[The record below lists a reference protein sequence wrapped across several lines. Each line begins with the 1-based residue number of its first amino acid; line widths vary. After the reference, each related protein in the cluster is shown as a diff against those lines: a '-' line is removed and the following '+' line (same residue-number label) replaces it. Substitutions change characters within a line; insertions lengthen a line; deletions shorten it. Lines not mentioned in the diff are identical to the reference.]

1 MNLLSLVFGFLAFL
15 RLCLPASAVRLIESN
30 ALNICQDSSNFTA
43 TYFNVLFTPDNR
55 TLTFSFDGVAS
66 ISGKVTADLTLYVYG
81 YAIPQKTID
90 PCKTDKMKGFCPMNA
105 GPIDVPTASIEV
117 GEDVVRRIP
126 GIAYTVPDLDATVR
140 IYVNSSATGESITCV
155 EARLSNDKTVYQAG
169 AQAMVGMLAVHMPP
183 MVQSWT
189 QNFQWSMG
197 LIRVGAVQKIGTWY
211 QRSTGGVPSTLLM
224 QLTTTSVNVLKKR
237 AVAEESS
244 TNVIVRGI
252 KRVGLKAAI
261 EDTNLFLTS
270 VIIFTFFALVVMII
284 VLLMKVVCA
293 VLAKKGRTGPAWGH
307 FLGEWDVVAR
317 GVLYRLVFIG
327 FAPLSTFCLWE
338 FTQRDSPAEIVVAAI
353 ILASISGA
361 LVWAAVKI
369 ILLMQKSI
377 SMHRNPAYVL
387 YSDATC
393 LNRWGFLYVQY
404 RATAAS
410 FILVVIG
417 YLFVKAL
424 FISLG
429 QTVPIVQTVALLVLE
444 GLMLIG
450 VSVVRPWMD
459 KRTNTYNIA
468 IAAVNFLNAIFVL
481 FFSGVFDQPGI
492 VSGVMGVC
500 FFVIN
505 AALTLVLILLVIYAS
520 VMAVISKS
528 PDTHYKPMQDD
539 RGSFIQSQARLGPEL
554 DDLSAA
560 ARGGMVE
567 TNPAAATSGSR
578 TGGAPASTK
587 AEYVWYLVTVHHVV
601 QDTQDNDV
609 DARFERTR

>member
-1 MNLLSLVFGFLAFL
+1 MAY
-15 RLCLPASAVRLIESN
+15 CTSAHM
-30 ALNICQDSSNFTA
+30 
-43 TYFNVLFTPDNR
+43 Y
-55 TLTFSFDGVAS
+55 GV
-66 ISGKVTADLTLYVYG
+66 
-81 YAIPQKTID
+81 
-90 PCKTDKMKGFCPMNA
+90 
-105 GPIDVPTASIEV
+105 
-117 GEDVVRRIP
+117 

-140 IYVNSSATGESITCV
+140 IYVNSSATGQSITCV

-169 AQAMVGMLAVHMPP
+169 VGWTTALISGLGLAASAFTSTQGHSNAAAHLAGNTLALFSFVQAQAMFGMLAVHMPP
-183 MVQSWT
+183 IVQSWT

-197 LIRVGAVQKIGTWY
+197 VIRVGAVQKIGTWY
-211 QRSTGGVPSTLLM
+211 QRSTGGTPSTLLM
-224 QLTTTSVNVLKKR
+224 ELSTTSVNVLRKRKR
-237 AVAEESS
+237 AVTASQ
-244 TNVIVRGI
+244 NVIVRGI

-270 VIIFTFFALVVMII
+270 IIIFTFFAMVIMII
-284 VLLMKVVCA
+284 VLLMKVACA
-293 VLAKKGRTGPAWGH
+293 VLAKRGRTGPAWGH
-307 FLGEWDVVAR
+307 FLAEWDVVAR

-327 FAPLSTFCLWE
+327 FAPLSIFCLWE
-338 FTQRDSPAEIVVAAI
+338 FTQHDSSAEIVVAAF
-353 ILASISGA
+353 ILASIIGA

-369 ILLMQKSI
+369 ILLMRKSTA
-377 SMHRNPAYVL
+377 MHRNPAYVL

-410 FILVVIG
+410 FVLVMIG

-429 QTVPIVQTVALLVLE
+429 QSVPIVQTVALLVIE

-450 VSVVRPWMD
+450 VSIVRPWMD

-468 IAAVNFLNAIFVL
+468 IAAVNFLNAFFLL

-505 AALTLVLILLVIYAS
+505 AALTLLLMLLVIYAS
-520 VMAVISKS
+520 VVAVISKS

-539 RGSFIQSQARLGPEL
+539 RGSFIQSKVRLGSEL
-554 DDLSAA
+554 DELGAA
-560 ARGGMVE
+560 ARGDMTE
-567 TNPAAATSGSR
+567 IPMKS
-578 TGGAPASTK
+578 
-587 AEYVWYLVTVHHVV
+587 
-601 QDTQDNDV
+601 
-609 DARFERTR
+609 

>member
-169 AQAMVGMLAVHMPP
+169 VGWTTAIISGLGLAASAFTSTQGHSNAAAHLAGNTLALFSFVQAQAMVGMLAVHMPP

-387 YSDATC
+387 YSDTTC

-567 TNPAAATSGSR
+567 T
-578 TGGAPASTK
+578 K
-587 AEYVWYLVTVHHVV
+587 Y
-601 QDTQDNDV
+601 
-609 DARFERTR
+609 

>member
-155 EARLSNDKTVYQAG
+155 EARLSIGTGARRGHSNAAAHLAG
-169 AQAMVGMLAVHMPP
+169 NTLALFGFVQAQAMVGMLAVHMPP

-284 VLLMKVVCA
+284 VLLMKAVCA

-327 FAPLSTFCLWE
+327 FAPLSIFCLWE
-338 FTQRDSPAEIVVAAI
+338 FTQRDSSAEIVVAAI

-387 YSDATC
+387 YSDTTC

-567 TNPAAATSGSR
+567 T
-578 TGGAPASTK
+578 K
-587 AEYVWYLVTVHHVV
+587 Y
-601 QDTQDNDV
+601 
-609 DARFERTR
+609 

>member
-1 MNLLSLVFGFLAFL
+1 MNLLSLVFGFLALL
-15 RLCLPASAVRLIESN
+15 RLLLPASATRLIESN

-55 TLTFSFDGVAS
+55 TLVFSFDGVAS
-66 ISGKVTADLTLYVYG
+66 ISGKVTADLILYVYG
-81 YAIPQKTID
+81 YAIPQRTLD

-105 GPIDVPTASIEV
+105 GPIDVPTASIQV
-117 GEDVVRRIP
+117 GEDVVKQIP

-169 AQAMVGMLAVHMPP
+169 VGWTTAIISGLGLAASAFTSTMGHSNAAAHLAGNTLALFSFVQAQAMVGMLAVHMPP

-197 LIRVGAVQKIGTWY
+197 MIRVGAVQKIGTWY
-211 QRSTGGVPSTLLM
+211 QRATGGTPSTLLM
-224 QLTTTSVNVLKKR
+224 QLSTTSVNVLRRRKR
-237 AVAEESS
+237 DVAGSS

-270 VIIFTFFALVVMII
+270 IIIFTFFALVIMII
-284 VLLMKVVCA
+284 VLLMKVVSA
-293 VLAKKGRTGPAWGH
+293 ALAKKGRTGPAWGH
-307 FLGEWDVVAR
+307 FLAEWDVVAR
-317 GVLYRLVFIG
+317 GVLYRLVLIG
-327 FAPLSTFCLWE
+327 FAPLSIFCLWE
-338 FTQRDSPAEIVVAAI
+338 FTQHDSPAEIVIAAI
-353 ILASISGA
+353 VLASIIGA

-369 ILLMQKSI
+369 ILLMRKSI

-387 YSDATC
+387 YSDTTC

-410 FILVVIG
+410 FVLVMIG

-429 QTVPIVQTVALLVLE
+429 QSVPIVQTVALLVIE

-450 VSVVRPWMD
+450 VSIVRPWMD

-468 IAAVNFLNAIFVL
+468 IAAVNFLNAILVL

-505 AALTLVLILLVIYAS
+505 AALTLILILLVIYAS

-539 RGSFIQSQARLGPEL
+539 RGSFIQSKVRLPGSEL
-554 DDLSAA
+554 DELGAA
-560 ARGGMVE
+560 ARGDMIE
-567 TNPAAATSGSR
+567 IKS
-578 TGGAPASTK
+578 
-587 AEYVWYLVTVHHVV
+587 
-601 QDTQDNDV
+601 
-609 DARFERTR
+609 

>member
-1 MNLLSLVFGFLAFL
+1 MNLISLVFGLLAL
-15 RLCLPASAVRLIESN
+15 LLPVSATRLIESN

-43 TYFNVLFTPDNR
+43 TYFNVVFTPDNR
-55 TLTFSFDGVAS
+55 TLVFSFDGVAS
-66 ISGKVTADLTLYVYG
+66 ISGKVTADVILYVYG
-81 YAIPQKTID
+81 YATPKRTLD
-90 PCKTDKMKGFCPMNA
+90 PCKSDETKGFCPMNA
-105 GPIDVPTASIEV
+105 GPIDVPTASIQV
-117 GEDVVRRIP
+117 GEDVIKQIP

-140 IYVNSSATGESITCV
+140 IYVNSSATGQSITCV

-169 AQAMVGMLAVHMPP
+169 VGWTTAVISGLGLAASAFTSTLGHSNAAAHLAGNTLALFGFVQSQAMFGMLAVHMPP
-183 MVQSWT
+183 IVQSWT

-197 LIRVGAVQKIGTWY
+197 VIRVGVVQKIGTWY
-211 QRSTGGVPSTLLM
+211 QRATGGTPSTLLL
-224 QLTTTSVNVLKKR
+224 QLSTTSVNVLRKR
-237 AVAEESS
+237 DVAESP

-270 VIIFTFFALVVMII
+270 IIIFTFFALVIMII
-284 VLLMKVVCA
+284 VLLMKAICA
-293 VLAKKGRTGPAWGH
+293 VLAKRGRTGPAWGY
-307 FLGEWDVVAR
+307 FLAEWDVVAR

-327 FAPLSTFCLWE
+327 FAPLSIFCLWE
-338 FTQRDSPAEIVVAAI
+338 FTQHDSSAEIVIAAI
-353 ILASISGA
+353 ILASTVGA

-369 ILLMQKSI
+369 ILLMRRSTT
-377 SMHRNPAYVL
+377 MHRNPAYVL
-387 YSDATC
+387 YSDAAC

-410 FILVVIG
+410 FVLVTIG
-417 YLFVKAL
+417 YLLVKAL

-429 QTVPIVQTVALLVLE
+429 QSVPIVQTVALLVLE

-450 VSVVRPWMD
+450 VSVIRPWMD

-468 IAAVNFLNAIFVL
+468 IAAVNFLNAIFLL

-505 AALTLVLILLVIYAS
+505 AALTLILILLVIFAS

-539 RGSFIQSQARLGPEL
+539 RGSFIQSKVRLGTEL
-554 DDLSAA
+554 DELGAA
-560 ARGGMVE
+560 ARGDMRE
-567 TNPAAATSGSR
+567 ISYPIKS
-578 TGGAPASTK
+578 
-587 AEYVWYLVTVHHVV
+587 
-601 QDTQDNDV
+601 
-609 DARFERTR
+609 